1 MMVRFECG
9 CVGFPPRDS
18 TAEAKAL
25 LIQLCDDDQWTFS
38 GVDVDFDYRS
48 HMGAKSY
55 TPLDPVEEQRLVE
68 AVQSLMSGGYTLR
81 KTQSR
86 IQSVLTSLGIQ
97 EA

>member
-68 AVQSLMSGGYTLR
+68 AV
-81 KTQSR
+81 
-86 IQSVLTSLGIQ
+86 LTSLGIQ

>member
-18 TAEAKAL
+18 TKEAKAL
-25 LIQLCDDDQWTFS
+25 LITRCDDDSWDFS
-38 GVDVDFDYRS
+38 GTEYDFDYRA
-48 HMGAKSY
+48 HMGEKSY
-55 TPLDPVEEQRLVE
+55 TPLDPVQEQRFVE
-68 AVQSLMSGGYTLR
+68 AVQALIFGGYTLR